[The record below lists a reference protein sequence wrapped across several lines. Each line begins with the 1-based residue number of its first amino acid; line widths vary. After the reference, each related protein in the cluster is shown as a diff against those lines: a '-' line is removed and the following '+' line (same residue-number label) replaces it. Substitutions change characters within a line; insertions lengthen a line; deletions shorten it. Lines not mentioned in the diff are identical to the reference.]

1 MDAKIINHWKKKS
14 RPKSVKNHKSVFA
27 NQKELV
33 EVMETSLNFSFL
45 WIENE
50 RLKIYFRFLV

>member
-33 EVMETSLNFSFL
+33 EVMEQ
-45 WIENE
+45 
-50 RLKIYFRFLV
+50 V

>member
-14 RPKSVKNHKSVFA
+14 RPKSAKNHKSVFA

-33 EVMETSLNFSFL
+33 EVMEQ
-45 WIENE
+45 
-50 RLKIYFRFLV
+50 V